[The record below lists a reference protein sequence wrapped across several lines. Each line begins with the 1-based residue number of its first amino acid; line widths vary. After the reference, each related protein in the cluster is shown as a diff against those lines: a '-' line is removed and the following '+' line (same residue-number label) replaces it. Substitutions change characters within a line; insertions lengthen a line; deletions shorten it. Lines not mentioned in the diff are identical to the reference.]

1 MRGDGVHNGVFCS
14 AVRAN
19 SEQCA
24 DTRCPVAPS
33 FPLQVTDVG
42 QCVCDVADHH
52 RNAVWN
58 LLRGGQCRVASGD
71 AQRRW
76 FALAT
81 VPLFRDTIL
90 PDAVSVFER
99 ILHVGDCARP
109 VLRGAQRHFDC
120 QLQSTTTKTHYLEPR
135 CRLVVCGHLYSVR
148 AVIHEPD
155 VSDPDD
161 THAINNHHFHNDDDN
176 SSWKEP
182 LTVTDG
188 TTVAP
193 FPSGRLCNLFVDEHF
208 TDLLPRILDLIVLFI
223 VPILVQLVLYVA
235 VATKLWTNQVGLRS
249 NTVSDFLVFRCSR
262 AEPFRMATADN
273 RMQYLR
279 LSSSG
284 HFALSAILLRTF
296 RCFYC

>member
-1 MRGDGVHNGVFCS
+1 MAYFAVLSVLIVSNVLILVAQWRLHFHCKSLTSVNAYVTSLTITETLFGIFFVVASVESHLVMHNDAGSHSQPFLCFVTPYFQMLCLSSNVFCML
-14 AVRAN
+14 AIALDLFYVVR
-19 SEQCA
+19 
-24 DTRCPVAPS
+24 
-33 FPLQVTDVG
+33 
-42 QCVCDVADHH
+42 
-52 RNAVWN
+52 
-58 LLRGGQCRVASGD
+58 SGTSTVSSN
-71 AQRRW
+71 QRRRR
-76 FALAT
+76 L
-81 VPLFRDTIL
+81 TIW
-90 PDAVSVFER
+90 S
-99 ILHVGDCARP
+99 
-109 VLRGAQRHFDC
+109 
-120 QLQSTTTKTHYLEPR
+120 
-135 CRLVVCGHLYSVR
+135 LVVVWLSAAIYSVR

-193 FPSGRLCNLFVDEHF
+193 FPSGRLCNLFVDKHF